1 MHIEEIPNDE
11 FPKIDPVKE
20 VMDIYIPNVIEGI
33 PNRNG
38 FIWVMSGSG
47 GSGKTSLMLNFF
59 RQRKLYRGKFDN
71 IYYICPESS
80 FTSVKDHPFEK
91 HDKVFHELTPNL
103 LLDLYS
109 ELNGFKEEYTQKMEN
124 KKNKKNK
131 KKGDIGF
138 EDEIIEEDDE
148 EPELKY
154 NCVIIDDQAD
164 SLKNNEIQKVLNK
177 MLIKAR
183 HICTAFIF
191 TLQSYYYF
199 PKMLRKQIT
208 NITIFKP
215 KNSAEWQS
223 LTTELLLMNKDDGLE
238 LYDYVF
244 SEPYAHL
251 GLDTVSNR
259 VFKNFNELIIKKNN
273 STL

>member
-131 KKGDIGF
+131 KKDDTGF

-154 NCVIIDDQAD
+154 NCVIIDDMAD
-164 SLKNNEIQKVLNK
+164 ALKNNEIQKVLNK

-215 KNSAEWQS
+215 KNAEEWS
-223 LTTELLLMNKDDGLE
+223 SITKELLNMNQDDGLE
-238 LYDYVF
+238 IYDYVF

-251 GLDTVSNR
+251 DLDTVSNK

-273 STL
+273 STI

>member
-131 KKGDIGF
+131 KKGDTGF

-154 NCVIIDDQAD
+154 NCVIIDDMAD
-164 SLKNNEIQKVLNK
+164 ALKNNEIQKVLNK

-215 KNSAEWQS
+215 KNAEEWS
-223 LTTELLLMNKDDGLE
+223 SITKELLNMNQDDGLE
-238 LYDYVF
+238 IYDYVF

-251 GLDTVSNR
+251 DLDTVSNR

-273 STL
+273 SSL